1 MIEVSKLF
9 KLLKKSGID
18 FFSGV
23 PDSILKNTKNELE
36 KKWSRQ
42 KKRDIRQKNQELPI
56 NSVME
61 KSDTRGC
68 F

>member
-23 PDSILKNTKNELE
+23 PDSILKNTKWYLE
-36 KKWSRQ
+36 NKNKKQNKFIENW
-42 KKRDIRQKNQELPI
+42 KIYI
-56 NSVME
+56 N
-61 KSDTRGC
+61 
-68 F
+68 